1 MIGNKVLQKLLML
14 SMVLLFLL
22 AIGTSAFAQ
31 GTISDARNSVVRVV
45 VFRADTEQPRSQL
58 LNIGSG
64 FVVGDEP
71 PFEYVAT
78 NLHVV
83 NPWLYENLPQVPV
96 DIYIYRSRDDLVPAT
111 IHVPLPRVDM
121 ALLKIDPNHL
131 LHTYEP
137 LELASRDMVDVGER
151 VYAIGFP
158 TEAGIDFPLE
168 WGRYGLADFPAAYP
182 DDATISQGI
191 ISKQLSVDGV
201 GYYQMDAAVNPGNS
215 GGPLVNEHGQVVG
228 VNTLTMVFAQGIHGA
243 FQIDYLT
250 DILESR
256 GIDYKPA
263 ELVVDDP
270 PPPPDVDEPEE
281 VEEEPEVAVPVDEG
295 GPLGLTNQT
304 ILIILGAAALLLI
317 ALAVILATRKKAPA
331 PSMATPS
338 MPSPQ
343 QVTAAAG
350 PVTRTRPESAPAV
363 TQAKRK
369 EPRPVVRGI
378 SGHFAG
384 QSLELTENQ
393 LILGRDPRLAQL
405 VYPQDR
411 EEISRKHL
419 TVRFDERTH
428 KFALIDSSS
437 NGTFLSSNQ
446 KLEPG
451 QSYYLN
457 PGDRFYLADPNEVF
471 EVKVET

>member
-1 MIGNKVLQKLLML
+1 MINMKGLRRFLFL

-22 AIGTSAFAQ
+22 SIGHTAFAQ
-31 GTISDARNSVVRVV
+31 GSIADTRNSVVRVV
-45 VFRADTEQPRSQL
+45 VFRADTERPRSEL
-58 LNIGSG
+58 LSIGSG
-64 FVVGDEP
+64 FVVGDEA

-78 NLHVV
+78 NLHVA
-83 NPWLYENLPQVPV
+83 NPWMFYDLPQVPV
-96 DIYIYRSRDDLVPAT
+96 EIYVYRSRDDLVPAT

-121 ALLKIDPNHL
+121 ALLRIDPDHL

-137 LELASRDMVDVGER
+137 LELASRDMVEVGEP

-158 TEAGIDFPLE
+158 TDAGVEFPLE
-168 WGRYGLADFPAAYP
+168 WGKYGLADFPAAYP
-182 DDATISQGI
+182 QDATMTQGI
-191 ISKQLSVDGV
+191 ISKQLSVEGV
-201 GYYQMDAAVNPGNS
+201 GYYQMDASINPGNS

-228 VNTLTMVFAQGIHGA
+228 VNTLTMAFSEGIHGA

-250 DILESR
+250 DILDSR
-256 GIDYKPA
+256 GISYKKAGEVTEPPE
-263 ELVVDDP
+263 ELP
-270 PPPPDVDEPEE
+270 TPPDDTEE
-281 VEEEPEVAVPVDEG
+281 AVTLPDDDDSVVG
-295 GPLGLTNQT
+295 VTNQT
-304 ILIILGAAALLLI
+304 LFIILGAAAFLII
-317 ALAVILATRKKAPA
+317 ALAVVLVTRRKAPV
-331 PSMATPS
+331 PSMSTPS

-350 PVTRTRPESAPAV
+350 PVTRTRPETAPAV

-369 EPRPVVRGI
+369 EPRPVVKGI

-384 QSLELTENQ
+384 QTLELSENQ
-393 LILGRDPRLAQL
+393 ITLGRDPRLSQL

-419 TVRFDERTH
+419 TIRFDERTH
-428 KFALIDSSS
+428 KFALMDSSS
-437 NGTFLSSNQ
+437 NGTYLSSNQ

-451 QSYYLN
+451 QSYHLN

-471 EVKVET
+471 EVKVES